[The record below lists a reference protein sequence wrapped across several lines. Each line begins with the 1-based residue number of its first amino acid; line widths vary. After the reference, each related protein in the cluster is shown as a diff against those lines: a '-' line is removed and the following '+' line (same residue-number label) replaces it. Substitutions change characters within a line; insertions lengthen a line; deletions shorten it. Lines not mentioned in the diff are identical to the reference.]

1 MSATQNPLVPAG
13 EFLVAEA
20 GQASAASG
28 LDALFAG
35 TQAEVAERW
44 SGSAVLTKDGDYL
57 VVFTT
62 EHTRMLPTVRI
73 ECHDGGVR
81 GRGWQRDQ
89 TWFKENAVDIFFGA
103 LKLPDGQGR
112 SASHTVD
119 NKTIFV
125 TVDVPTTAPDDGKW
139 AASLVTDGV
148 AVPNELGVALFA
160 AGAARTNVQTLLTP
174 EAPSP
179 SPSSAPA
186 LLTRCPTRAAPA
198 S

>member
-1 MSATQNPLVPAG
+1 MAEVVTSPNKALLPAQTTTERPEGSWSPPEMSATQNPLVPAG

-35 TQAEVAERW
+35 TQEEVAERW
-44 SGSAVLTKDGDYL
+44 SGSAVLTKGGDYL

-62 EHTRMLPTVRI
+62 EHIRMQPTVRI

-89 TWFKENAVDIFFGA
+89 TWFKENAVDIFLGA

-119 NKTIFV
+119 
-125 TVDVPTTAPDDGKW
+125 DL
-139 AASLVTDGV
+139 SLIHI
-148 AVPNELGVALFA
+148 
-160 AGAARTNVQTLLTP
+160 
-174 EAPSP
+174 
-179 SPSSAPA
+179 
-186 LLTRCPTRAAPA
+186 
-198 S
+198 

>member
-1 MSATQNPLVPAG
+1 MAEVVTSPNKALLPVQTTAERPEGSWPPPEMSATQNPLVPAG

-35 TQAEVAERW
+35 TQEEVAERW

-89 TWFKENAVDIFFGA
+89 TWFKENAVDIFLGA
-103 LKLPDGQGR
+103 LIHDNSKSRR
-112 SASHTVD
+112 SASFGSLSS
-119 NKTIFV
+119 KT
-125 TVDVPTTAPDDGKW
+125 
-139 AASLVTDGV
+139 
-148 AVPNELGVALFA
+148 N
-160 AGAARTNVQTLLTP
+160 TL
-174 EAPSP
+174 
-179 SPSSAPA
+179 
-186 LLTRCPTRAAPA
+186 
-198 S
+198 